1 VSRLICH
8 RLFFALLPPPSS
20 ACEIE
25 RLSRR
30 LGWGN
35 RVRTEHFHVTLAIT
49 EDHEAPPIRLA
60 DRMMRIAGDLILAS
74 FLMTLD
80 QLASSKRSL
89 ALRPHD
95 KLWRLLLLQR
105 QLERALALSGIRRRA
120 GWRFSPHLTLVY
132 RQGSPLF
139 CPVTPITWWA
149 DELVL
154 VHSRVGLTRHEILER
169 WPLLSGDGARLAA

>member
-25 RLSRR
+25 RLSWK
-30 LGWGN
+30 LGWGR
-35 RVRTEHFHVTLAIT
+35 RVRTEHFHVTLVVT

-60 DRMMRIAGDLILAS
+60 DRMMRIAGELILPP
-74 FLMTLD
+74 FLMD

-105 QLERALALSGIRRRA
+105 QLERALALSGIRRRV
-120 GWRFSPHLTLVY
+120 GWRFSPHLTLLY
-132 RQGSPLF
+132 RQGPPLF
-139 CPVTPITWWA
+139 CPVPPITWWA

-154 VHSRVGLTRHEILER
+154 VHSHVGLTRHEILGR